1 MFILPLEF
9 AYKTSHRAWLSFV
22 LVALMLLIHWRV
34 EVNAERVGEAMQ
46 NYCESEQ
53 GEQFNR
59 RLHHAAR
66 DRDGYSSEL
75 WRCENVL
82 AVIIGAGDKSGSYE
96 YLLDHGELEQL
107 SERRYLE
114 FALTLSE
121 QVRDAK
127 IYLPRLLQEKLAQP
141 AQSWN
146 PIRMLTATFAHGDW
160 WHVIFNMVF
169 LIAFGCILEV
179 VVGPIVYLGF
189 VLASALT
196 TGVAYA
202 LVTTVVGDNFSMA
215 LGFSGADFA
224 LLGALLYL
232 MPFAPI
238 KSIVFIGIIP
248 IPMRLAVWVFGV
260 VFLGGELAFLFRHG
274 PFDETSGVNV
284 LAHAVGG
291 VTGFVM
297 AASFLQPLKKQLDD
311 LLDRAHV
318 QEWSQR

>member
-9 AYKTSHRAWLSFV
+9 AYKTSARAWLTFV

-34 EVNAERVGEAMQ
+34 EVNVDKVHNAIGD
-46 NYCESEQ
+46 YCDSDRGIEFSKALQ
-53 GEQFNR
+53 RQT
-59 RLHHAAR
+59 R
-66 DRDGYSSEL
+66 DPDGDANPQ
-75 WRCENVL
+75 WRCYTVL
-82 AVIIGAGDKSGSYE
+82 QFASHTGGEPAGYD
-96 YLLDHGELEQL
+96 YLLDNGDIDYLDED
-107 SERRYLE
+107 ERADLRERLIAETHTARVY
-114 FALTLSE
+114 
-121 QVRDAK
+121 V
-127 IYLPRLLQEKLAQP
+127 PRLLQEKLAQP

-146 PIRMLTATFAHGDW
+146 PMRMLSSTFAHGDW

-189 VLASALT
+189 IFAAALT
-196 TGVAYA
+196 TGLAYA
-202 LVTTVVGDNFSMA
+202 AVTTATGDDFSSS

-248 IPMRLAVWVFGV
+248 IPMRLGVWVFGL
-260 VFLGGELAFLFRHG
+260 VFLGGELWFLFNHG
-274 PFDETSGVNV
+274 AFDEGSGVNV

-291 VTGFVM
+291 VTGFGL
-297 AASFLQPLKKQLDD
+297 AAYFLRPLKQQLSD
-311 LLDRAHV
+311 LLDRAHL
-318 QEWSQR
+318 QNWSQR